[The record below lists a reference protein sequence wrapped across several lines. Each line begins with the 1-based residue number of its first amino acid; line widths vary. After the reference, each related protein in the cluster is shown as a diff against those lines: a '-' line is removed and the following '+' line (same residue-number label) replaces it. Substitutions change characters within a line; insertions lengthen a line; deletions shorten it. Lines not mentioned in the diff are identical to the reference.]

1 MAQITSELWK
11 TLWRTKNT
19 EKEYGFDIDG
29 VWYGPEQEV
38 EHSAASALYE
48 DFGIGNATTAQLDIS
63 LYAQDIPRGATIKR
77 YIRLR
82 NGDRVSE
89 WLPKGV
95 FFVNYRAHDGDY
107 WAVEA
112 YDAMRKAE
120 AVWEP
125 DQNLEFPMSMPAAVA
140 EFARIMGVEI
150 DSRTSLNSAYTI
162 DYPANEYTIRQELC
176 FIAAAHGGNWVMTG
190 EGKLLLVP
198 LRSIPG
204 ETSYLVTERGD
215 AITFGG
221 VRILVGPDG
230 AGASSGA
237 SGFDKFF
244 VGMAVT
250 ASEDNGERKPI
261 SRVTLWVDDN
271 NCLTAG
277 DDTGGGIEADCPH
290 ATQAMVDNLLDQ
302 LQGYVYRA
310 YSGDD
315 ADIDPAFELGDG
327 VTVDGVYSVIARID
341 DDGSGYPSLSA
352 PGEKILES
360 EYPTAGPMTQEFNR
374 QIAQTRSQITKTAG
388 EIRLEVM
395 NEVEGLSAAIEV
407 DLTEIIGRVEDAE
420 AGLSQTVRL
429 GADGLTITNAAG
441 SRLEIDGGQLTAN
454 SIEAEAF
461 KANSITADKL
471 SITGSIS
478 WTDLATDAQNQVTSA
493 QNMSLSAYNLA
504 NSASGNASSALNNL
518 QLLANGQYAGGT
530 FIDGKN
536 LYAPNLYGDTI
547 NLMDGYSRQV
557 GAISLQ
563 QSATYAMD
571 ISSNLSLRMQAAYGY
586 NVYLSN
592 NNAWLQMVGGNLTL
606 SGNLIVSGHN
616 FGTSLPATG
625 TYGQVFFLLGG

>member
-1 MAQITSELWK
+1 MEKVFLGARAGRLLPGLEALPITKVELLDSDGELLAQAGTDEG
-11 TLWRTKNT
+11 RT
-19 EKEYGFDIDG
+19 
-29 VWYGPEQEV
+29 
-38 EHSAASALYE
+38 
-48 DFGIGNATTAQLDIS
+48 
-63 LYAQDIPRGATIKR
+63 
-77 YIRLR
+77 
-82 NGDRVSE
+82 
-89 WLPKGV
+89 
-95 FFVNYRAHDGDY
+95 
-107 WAVEA
+107 
-112 YDAMRKAE
+112 
-120 AVWEP
+120 
-125 DQNLEFPMSMPAAVA
+125 
-140 EFARIMGVEI
+140 
-150 DSRTSLNSAYTI
+150 
-162 DYPANEYTIRQELC
+162 
-176 FIAAAHGGNWVMTG
+176 
-190 EGKLLLVP
+190 
-198 LRSIPG
+198 
-204 ETSYLVTERGD
+204 
-215 AITFGG
+215 
-221 VRILVGPDG
+221 
-230 AGASSGA
+230 
-237 SGFDKFF
+237 
-244 VGMAVT
+244 VT
-250 ASEDNGERKPI
+250 ATHPD
-261 SRVTLWVDDN
+261 
-271 NCLTAG
+271 
-277 DDTGGGIEADCPH
+277 
-290 ATQAMVDNLLDQ
+290 ATQAMADSILAKLS
-302 LQGYVYRA
+302 GYRYQPYEA
-310 YSGDD
+310 QE
-315 ADIDPAFELGDG
+315 AMLDPASELGDG
-327 VTVDGVYSVIARID
+327 VTVGGMYSVLAKAAHIFGPLHLADISAPAADETEDEYPYKNTVERAIAR
-341 DDGSGYPSLSA
+341 SA
-352 PGEKILES
+352 K
-360 EYPTAGPMTQEFNR
+360 T
-374 QIAQTRSQITKTAG
+374 TRSLITKTAG

-429 GADGLTITNAAG
+429 GADGLTITNAKG
-441 SRLEIDGGQLTAN
+441 ETLEIDGGQLKAN